1 MNEALLNWMRSGPS
15 ASSEGWSGASSQEK
29 NARGAMGL
37 GGALTYL
44 GARGGLGPLS
54 GVAGMAMPGR
64 LDNPEADPNYR
75 RSIQEEGR
83 TGAHGM
89 PQRIR
94 NQWAMQPTQ
103 PSAGQPQQPAMAAQ
117 SDDQGMGG
125 LAQLLQGLMGR

>member
-1 MNEALLNWMRSGPS
+1 MNQALIDWMKSGPS
-15 ASSEGWSGASSQEK
+15 ASSEGWSGASPQEK

-54 GVAGMAMPGR
+54 GVAAMAMPGR
-64 LDNPEADPNYR
+64 IDNPEEDPNYR
-75 RSIQEEGR
+75 RAIQEQGR

-103 PSAGQPQQPAMAAQ
+103 PGAAQ
-117 SDDQGMGG
+117 PPQDPGDDGQGMGG
-125 LAQLLQGLMGR
+125 LTQLLQGLMGR